1 MGRFL
6 FVGWL
11 FVMALAC
18 LVVAVA
24 ERSWGWLAGA
34 LVLGPVAWVQ
44 PHAAAP
50 GVRARL
56 EQPSGRFL
64 LIAFGAMLA
73 IAGLIFAL

>member
-11 FVMALAC
+11 FVMAIAC

-34 LVLGPVAWVQ
+34 LLLGPVAWYSRTLL
-44 PHAAAP
+44 HREFEH
-50 GVRARL
+50 GS
-56 EQPSGRFL
+56 EQPSGKFL
-64 LIAFGAMLA
+64 LVAIGAMLA
-73 IAGLIFAL
+73 IMGLIFAL

>member
-34 LVLGPVAWVQ
+34 LILGPVAWY
-44 PHAAAP
+44 
-50 GVRARL
+50 ARTQL
-56 EQPSGRFL
+56 HREFEHGSGQPSGTFL
-64 LIAFGAMLA
+64 LYAFGALLA
-73 IAGLIFAL
+73 IMGLIFAL